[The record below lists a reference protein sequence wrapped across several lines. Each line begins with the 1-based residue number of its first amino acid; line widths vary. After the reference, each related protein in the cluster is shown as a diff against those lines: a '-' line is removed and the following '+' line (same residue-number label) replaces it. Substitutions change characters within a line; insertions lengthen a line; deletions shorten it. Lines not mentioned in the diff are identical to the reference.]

1 MVEDVLLGLYYVTT
15 AIAGVLPAPVFY
27 GLVKGF
33 GAFLYYA
40 RPRVMR
46 DMRSKISE
54 AMPEVTSTRKLD
66 RIGRGAYTALLMPVA
81 DLALFRRDFDRFERE
96 LVIEGMEYLEEADA
110 LGRGV
115 LMPMTHMGRAALIH
129 AMMARI
135 GKPGTQVMWHPDT
148 TPVPRYV
155 MKMFMETLL
164 LGCDPDNLVIWVG
177 PDYDTIGEVRA
188 ALEEGKRVIV
198 PWDITGKRA
207 TMLFGHPASL
217 ADGLGHWAL
226 EAGVPLVPVVMTRTR
241 RSYRSRLIFGEPLS
255 FEVTGD
261 RATDVSAV
269 MREVTRSGERMIREA
284 PEQWM
289 SWFGIWQW
297 WSQAEELQASQRKE
311 SQGNG

>member
-1 MVEDVLLGLYYVTT
+1 MLGLYYVTT
-15 AIAGVLPAPVFY
+15 AIARVLPAPVFY
-27 GLVKGF
+27 GLVKVF
-33 GAFLYYA
+33 GAFLYYS

-46 DMRSKISE
+46 DLRSKISE

-66 RIGRGAYTALLMPVA
+66 RIGRGTYTALLMPVA

-96 LVIEGMEYLEEADA
+96 LVIEGMENLKEADA

-115 LMPMTHMGRAALIH
+115 LMPITHMGRTALLH

-135 GKPGTQVMWHPDT
+135 GMPCTLVMWHPDT
-148 TPVPRYV
+148 TSVPRYV
-155 MKMFMETLL
+155 MKMIMETWL

-188 ALEEGKRVIV
+188 ALEEGKRVAV
-198 PWDITGKRA
+198 PWDVPGKSA

-226 EAGVPLVPVVMTRTR
+226 KAGVPLVPVVMTRTR
-241 RSYRSRLIFGEPLS
+241 RSYRSRMIIGEPLS

-289 SWFGIWQW
+289 SWFGLWHLW
-297 WSQAEELQASQRKE
+297 AQAEELQASRRKE